1 MRSFNQTPDKPEPFG
16 FKILWFA
23 LKTSD
28 PAVVVD
34 AFELREATPANW
46 ESGLAAV
53 YESARKDA
61 WVFVSPPIGGWVL
74 IVGGCLPYP
83 TVQRHDDAG

>member
-1 MRSFNQTPDKPEPFG
+1 MRSFNQTPDNHRFQG
-16 FKILWFA
+16 LVVC
-23 LKTSD
+23 LKASD
-28 PAVVVD
+28 SAAVVD
-34 AFELREATPANW
+34 ALELADATAANW